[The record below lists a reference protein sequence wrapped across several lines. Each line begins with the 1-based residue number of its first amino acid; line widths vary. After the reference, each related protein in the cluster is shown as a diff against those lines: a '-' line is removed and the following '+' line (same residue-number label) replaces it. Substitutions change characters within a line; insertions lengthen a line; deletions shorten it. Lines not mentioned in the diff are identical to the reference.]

1 MIKAHEDFVVDRKG
15 NRKAVILPYRE
26 YEGLLEDLADLA
38 VIAERRK
45 DKIIPHKYFLAE
57 LKKDGRI

>member
-1 MIKAHEDFVVDRKG
+1 MVNIHENFIIDSKGKRTAVV
-15 NRKAVILPYRE
+15 LPYRE
-26 YEGLLEDLADLA
+26 YQSLLEDLADLA

-45 DKIIPHKYFLAE
+45 DKKIAHKDFLAE